1 MRRKP
6 SGGGYS
12 NNQHR
17 RPQRF
22 QQNGGGEHRSQGSYQ
37 QSGHGRPRRNYGA
50 AREKY
55 LNQARD
61 ALAAGDR
68 VQAENWFQHA
78 DHCYRMMVEEG
89 QFAPRPQ
96 QNSQQPQPQDG
107 TATSETEGSTE
118 GNTDGFVSENTN
130 ALPAFLH
137 VNPEQ
142 PAQVAPVDPA
152 TIQNW
157 EERDA

>member
-1 MRRKP
+1 MRRRP
-6 SGGGYS
+6 PNNGSYS
-12 NNQHR
+12 NNSQHK
-17 RPQRF
+17 RPQRY
-22 QQNGGGEHRSQGSYQ
+22 QQNGGGSQGSYQ
-37 QSGHGRPRRNYGA
+37 NSGRGPRRNYGA

-68 VQAENWFQHA
+68 VAAENWFQHA

-89 QFAPRPQ
+89 QLRPNYTPPP
-96 QNSQQPQPQDG
+96 QNG
-107 TATSETEGSTE
+107 EGDASAAQAE
-118 GNTDGFVSENTN
+118 GNGDNFIQENTN

-142 PAQVAPVDPA
+142 PAQENPVDPA
-152 TIQNW
+152 AIQNW

>member
-6 SGGGYS
+6 SGGGY

-17 RPQRF
+17 RPQRY
-22 QQNGGGEHRSQGSYQ
+22 QQNGSGEHRSQGSYQ
-37 QSGHGRPRRNYGA
+37 QNGHSRGPRRNYGA

-89 QFAPRPQ
+89 HFQPRPQ
-96 QNSQQPQPQDG
+96 HNPQPQQSPQDDA
-107 TATSETEGSTE
+107 TTSESEGSAEGST
-118 GNTDGFVSENTN
+118 DGFIPQNTN
-130 ALPAFLH
+130 ALPAFITA
-137 VNPEQ
+137 NP
-142 PAQVAPVDPA
+142 PPPVDPA

>member
-6 SGGGYS
+6 SNGGYN

-17 RPQRF
+17 RQQRY
-22 QQNGGGEHRSQGSYQ
+22 QPGGGDQRQ
-37 QSGHGRPRRNYGA
+37 QHGHGRPRRNYGA

-55 LNQARD
+55 LNQARE

-68 VQAENWFQHA
+68 VAAENWFQHA

-89 QFAPRPQ
+89 HFQPRPQ
-96 QNSQQPQPQDG
+96 HSQHQPNGEAEAPHEAHEPQ
-107 TATSETEGSTE
+107 EH
-118 GNTDGFVSENTN
+118 FVSENTN
-130 ALPAFLH
+130 QLPAFITA
-137 VNPEQ
+137 NPEQ
-142 PAQVAPVDPA
+142 SAPADPA

-157 EERDA
+157 EDRDA